1 MLGEVDVSFR
11 NFINLIKI
19 ETKLIFR
26 IADVY
31 LIAFGLPFISIIIIK
46 LLEKNNDS
54 FSVAASF
61 GGIVSIGVI
70 GAGVMGL
77 SSIITDNK
85 HNRVLSRLK
94 VTIIKPIQILG
105 ATSIGLVILAIIS
118 SILATL
124 EIHYIGG
131 VELKFNFFVVIMVYI
146 FTLISTF
153 SIGMIISCLAP
164 NRHIAN
170 VFTILIYFPSLLLCG
185 TTIPRNTLPQSIN
198 IMTELLPSTHSVI
211 ILQTAL
217 ENGNLSKHLSSFM
230 YLLVIILICI
240 YVLRKRFVWDFK

>member
-1 MLGEVDVSFR
+1 MNVNLK
-11 NFINLIKI
+11 NYINLVKI

-26 IADVY
+26 IPDVY
-31 LIAFGLPFISIIIIK
+31 LIAFGLPFLSIIIIK
-46 LLEKNNDS
+46 LLEKNNTS
-54 FSVAASF
+54 ISMAASF

-85 HNRVLSRLK
+85 HNHVLNRLK

-105 ATSIGLVILAIIS
+105 ATSIGLGILAVTS
-118 SILATL
+118 TLFAAL

-131 VELKFNFFVVIMVYI
+131 VEFKFNVFVVIFVYF

-170 VFTILIYFPSLLLCG
+170 IVTILIYFPSLLLCG
-185 TTIPRNTLPQSIN
+185 TTIPRNALPKSIS
-198 IMTELLPSTHSVI
+198 IITELLPNTHSVI

-217 ENGNLSKHLSSFM
+217 ENGNLFECLNSFI
-230 YLLVIILICI
+230 YLVIIIIVCV
-240 YVLRKRFVWDFK
+240 YVLKKKFVWDFR